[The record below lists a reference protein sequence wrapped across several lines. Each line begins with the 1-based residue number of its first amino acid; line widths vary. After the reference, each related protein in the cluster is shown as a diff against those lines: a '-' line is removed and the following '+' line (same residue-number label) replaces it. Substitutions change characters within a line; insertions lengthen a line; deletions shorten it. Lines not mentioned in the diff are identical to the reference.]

1 MSTPD
6 ENPNSTPQ
14 NPDAPRYGQ
23 NEGQPRYGQNPAPSP
38 GQNPPPAYGQNPPP
52 AYGQDAPQS
61 YGQNSPASPGQQ
73 GYGQQPYGYQS
84 AQPSGYAYPGSASMP
99 ATAKGPAP
107 QRVVTAHWL
116 IIAAGVLSLLGAI
129 LASIDPLAQLSPDQ
143 LTQLEDAGVPPADA
157 AGIVTTTV
165 IVLGV
170 ISTAIY
176 IFLALMIRRGK
187 NWARITATVLAALS
201 VFGIF
206 GGLLQAL
213 VVLLGIAGV
222 VLCYL
227 KPANEYF
234 KPAAPRY

>member
-1 MSTPD
+1 MSTPE

-14 NPDAPRYGQ
+14 DPDSPRYGQ
-23 NEGQPRYGQNPAPSP
+23 NEGQPRYGQNPPTSP

-52 AYGQDAPQS
+52 AYGQNPTPQ
-61 YGQNSPASPGQQ
+61 GQQ

-234 KPAAPRY
+234 KPAATRY

>member
-1 MSTPD
+1 
-6 ENPNSTPQ
+6 
-14 NPDAPRYGQ
+14 
-23 NEGQPRYGQNPAPSP
+23 
-38 GQNPPPAYGQNPPP
+38 
-52 AYGQDAPQS
+52 
-61 YGQNSPASPGQQ
+61 
-73 GYGQQPYGYQS
+73 
-84 AQPSGYAYPGSASMP
+84 MP

-116 IIAAGVLSLLGAI
+116 IIAAGVLSLLSAI
-129 LASIDPLAQLSPDQ
+129 LASIDPLAQLLPGQ
-143 LTQLEDAGVPPADA
+143 LAQLEDAGVRPADV
-157 AGIVTTTV
+157 AGILTTTV
-165 IVLGV
+165 LVLGV
-170 ISTAIY
+170 LSTAVY